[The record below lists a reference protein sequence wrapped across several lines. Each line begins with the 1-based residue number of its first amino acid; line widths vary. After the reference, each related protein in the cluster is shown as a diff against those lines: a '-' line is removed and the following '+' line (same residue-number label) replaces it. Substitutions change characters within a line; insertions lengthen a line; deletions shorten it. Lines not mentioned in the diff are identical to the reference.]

1 MHIIGLV
8 VEYNPFHNGHLHHLR
23 EAKKTLPDETAIVC
37 VMSGNW
43 VQRGEPA
50 LLNKWARTA
59 MALQGGADLVLELPT
74 AFALQSAENF
84 ALGAV
89 QTLAAT
95 NVVSHLCFGSEA
107 GEISVLQKIAYL
119 LLKEPP
125 LFKEKLKLLLNK
137 GRSYPAAL
145 SQAASLILADHRI
158 TKIIKTPNNILGV
171 EYLKNLLKINSKII
185 PFTIP
190 RKGVSY
196 HSLRLEGNIASAT
209 AIRKGL
215 EENGLS
221 FVSQSLP
228 TSSINIIKKE
238 IEAGKAPVFPKALSS
253 SLMILLRRSSLE
265 DLYQLPGMEPGL
277 PERFHKI
284 CHSTNTITEVLKAV
298 ATRRYTR
305 PRLQRIL
312 SYLFLNISN
321 HDLISY
327 NASGPKYL
335 RVLGFSPTG
344 QKILHK
350 IKKTSPLPLVTSPAK
365 YFRYQ
370 QDKIGHKMLSL
381 DIKAANLYNLLY
393 PDISARNSGG
403 EFSLSPLKR
412 ASWDEANR
420 DDC

>member
-8 VEYNPFHNGHLHHLR
+8 VEYNPFHNGHLYHLR
-23 EAKKTLPDETAIVC
+23 EAKKTLPGETATVC

-89 QTLAAT
+89 QTLAGT
-95 NVVSHLCFGSEA
+95 GVVSHLCFGSEA
-107 GEISVLQKIAYL
+107 GEISMLQKIASL
-119 LLKEPP
+119 LLEEPP
-125 LFKEKLKLLLNK
+125 LFKEKLRLLLNE
-137 GRSYPAAL
+137 GCSYPAAL
-145 SQAASLILADHRI
+145 SQAASLILANHKI
-158 TKIIKTPNNILGV
+158 TETIKTPNNILGI
-171 EYLKNLLKINSKII
+171 EYLKNLLKINSPII

-190 RKGVSY
+190 RKGASY
-196 HSLRLEGNIASAT
+196 HSLHMEGNISSAT

-215 EENGLS
+215 QENGLS
-221 FVSQSLP
+221 SVTHSLP
-228 TSSINIIKKE
+228 ASSTNIIKKE
-238 IEAGKAPVFPKALSS
+238 IAAGKAPVFLKALNS
-253 SLMILLRRSSLE
+253 SLMTLLRRSSLE

-277 PERFHKI
+277 PERFYKI
-284 CHSTNTITEVLKAV
+284 CRSANTVKEVLENV

-321 HDLISY
+321 HDLIAC
-327 NASGPKYL
+327 NTSGPKYL
-335 RVLGFSPTG
+335 RVLGFSSVG

-350 IKKTSPLPLVTSPAK
+350 IKKTSPIPLVTNPAK

-370 QDKIGHKMLSL
+370 QDKFGQKMLSL
-381 DIKAANLYNLLY
+381 DIKAADLYALLY
-393 PDISARNSGG
+393 PDISAG
-403 EFSLSPLKR
+403 ENGEDFLRPPLRVNK
-412 ASWDEANR
+412 EG
-420 DDC
+420 